1 MCSIQNNSLVG
12 VICHEDILNN
22 YKNTEEKKV
31 SEIMNSPV
39 ITISPEDTLYDTLFI
54 MYKNDISFLPVVDK
68 NVLLGM
74 ITREKILE
82 IYFNNV
88 NKENPE

>member
-1 MCSIQNNSLVG
+1 
-12 VICHEDILNN
+12 
-22 YKNTEEKKV
+22 
-31 SEIMNSPV
+31 
-39 ITISPEDTLYDTLFI
+39 PEDSLYDALSI

-74 ITREKILE
+74 ITREKVLE
-82 IYFNNV
+82 TYFNNV